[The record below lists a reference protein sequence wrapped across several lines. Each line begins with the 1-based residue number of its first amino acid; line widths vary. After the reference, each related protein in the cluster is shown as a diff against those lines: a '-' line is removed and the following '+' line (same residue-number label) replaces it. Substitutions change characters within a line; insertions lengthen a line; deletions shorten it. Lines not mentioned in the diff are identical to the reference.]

1 MFGSIKENHVASSL
15 IYSVCLFVWL
25 VFGPF
30 SIHAADLKPVGSITA
45 FGGAERGTDS
55 SASGI
60 GGVDALG
67 LIPLAKTLGLQGGLY
82 FSGGKGFRLGVNAG
96 PVLALSSGKLGLFVD
111 YEHHAREDFNY
122 VGIRGIGGYYF
133 NRFDALLSYSQ
144 PVSSVH
150 RFGDRKIAG
159 INELHGVLRFY
170 PTNEIEINGGFL
182 VNSFAGPDR
191 RDNGG
196 TGVGGSFGAS
206 FKLFDPIVIQLVQA
220 QIDNRERYRVTSG
233 VQIIWGSP
241 LQEFLR
247 EHLSLP
253 SSIGG
258 AGSSKSSK
266 INVQPPPPPST

>member
-1 MFGSIKENHVASSL
+1 MMFLAIPLL
-15 IYSVCLFVWL
+15 IVVLF
-25 VFGPF
+25 F
-30 SIHAADLKPVGSITA
+30 STFLPSAVHAVDLKPVGRITA
-45 FGGAERGTDS
+45 FGGAERVPDN

-60 GGVDALG
+60 GGVDGLG
-67 LIPLAKTLGLQGGLY
+67 LVPVGKNVGLQGGL
-82 FSGGKGFRLGVNAG
+82 FLSGGQGFKVGVNAG
-96 PVLALSSGKLGLFVD
+96 PVLNFDSGKLGLFVD
-111 YEHHAREDFNY
+111 YEHRAREDFNY

-150 RFGDRKIAG
+150 RFDNRKIAG

-191 RDNGG
+191 HDNGG

-220 QIDNRERYRVTSG
+220 KIDNRERYRVTSG
-233 VQIIWGSP
+233 IEIIWGSP

-266 INVQPPPPPST
+266 TNPPQPPPPPTSGGPIP